1 MMHRGKAAAKLSSS
15 IEQYSRVAFLF
26 LEAGQAVPCILC
38 PSKGVVLGLSG
49 LLYHW
54 MSVVKGG
61 GADRKIGREK
71 NPIWV
76 SSQAILCWLE
86 VAHLSLIGLNGFSGL
101 DICVSKV
108 RLFLQISWP

>member
-61 GADRKIGREK
+61 GADRKGEE
-71 NPIWV
+71 PYMGLL
-76 SSQAILCWLE
+76 SSHPVLAGGGPLKSDGIKWLQR
-86 VAHLSLIGLNGFSGL
+86 A
-101 DICVSKV
+101 
-108 RLFLQISWP
+108 